1 VDDAAQ
7 DLQALIRAKLASEEL
22 PSAKAQQ
29 VWASKGMGQ
38 PCTACGNVIPAHD
51 VEYEVDLPSARAAM
65 RLHRRCIMIWDQIVR
80 NEAPPSRG
88 RDIGPDIA

>member
-1 VDDAAQ
+1 
-7 DLQALIRAKLASEEL
+7 
-22 PSAKAQQ
+22 
-29 VWASKGMGQ
+29 
-38 PCTACGNVIPAHD
+38 
-51 VEYEVDLPSARAAM
+51 M